1 MHADDILH
9 LKHDAIVEADTK
21 GVRPLPIALVVL
33 IGIIAIAW
41 WALSGGPLRKS
52 VDAWGQSAVDDY
64 SITVR
69 ADVPVVEPLE
79 LQKVPEDV
87 ARKINAATPFTSEPV
102 PPARPFRITGTP
114 VDIARA
120 TDCLAAAIWYE
131 AGAETLA
138 GKKAVAQVVLNRVR
152 HPAFPKT
159 VCGVV
164 FQGSERITGCQF
176 TFSCDGAMARIPSAG
191 AWTNM
196 RGLARI
202 MLNGEVFKPVGT
214 ATHYHTDWV
223 LPAWSSKLDKVHKEA
238 THLFFRWAG
247 WWGTPPAFRGRY
259 AGAEPLVRKLAA
271 LSPSHAQM
279 LAGDTVLPDSL
290 PVDPSASLPGT
301 TPVDGAETT
310 TAVPPNAYGFTP
322 RLQSPAGD
330 FLVFVVPKS
339 TDPGMMLGLVLSS
352 CSVRPYCKVLVWT
365 DARRAPGKM
374 PVTDEQLASLSFS
387 YLRNRSSGLDK
398 ALWNCDLYPRPDST
412 QCMKPRPV
420 PPAPTKAASTP
431 TPVAAPV
438 PTP

>member
-1 MHADDILH
+1 MHAEDILH
-9 LKHDAIVEADTK
+9 LTHDAIVEADTK
-21 GVRPLPIALVVL
+21 GVRRLPIIIVVL
-33 IGIIAIAW
+33 IGIIAICW
-41 WALSGGPLRKS
+41 WSLSDGPLRKS
-52 VDAWGQSAVDDY
+52 VNGWNQSAVDDY

-79 LQKVPEDV
+79 LQQVPEDV
-87 ARKINAATPFTSEPV
+87 ARKVNAATPFTSEPV
-102 PPARPFRITGTP
+102 PPARPFRISGSP
-114 VDIARA
+114 VDVARA

-176 TFSCDGAMARIPSAG
+176 TFSCDGAMVRVPPAG
-191 AWTNM
+191 AWMNM
-196 RGLARI
+196 RSLARI

-259 AGAEPLVRKLAA
+259 TGAEPLVRKLAL
-271 LSPSHAQM
+271 LSPAHAQL
-279 LAGDTVLPDSL
+279 LAGDTVLPDAL
-290 PVDPSASLPGT
+290 PLDPAAAQPGAT
-301 TPVDGAETT
+301 AVDGAAGINT
-310 TAVPPNAYGFTP
+310 VPPNAYGFTP
-322 RLQSPAGD
+322 RVQSPAGD

-339 TDPGMMLGLVLSS
+339 TDPAMMLGLVLSS

-365 DARRAPGKM
+365 DTRRAPAKM

-398 ALWNCDLYPRPDST
+398 ALWNCDIYPRPDSN
-412 QCMKPRPV
+412 QCMKPRTVTTVVPKAPAPV
-420 PPAPTKAASTP
+420 PPATAPATTP
-431 TPVAAPV
+431 
-438 PTP
+438 